1 MQTVIGL
8 GQAGC
13 NIADQLK
20 QYPQYKIIK
29 IDTGLRKTKTS
40 FGLKHQASP
49 ELYEEKLPRG
59 MIKFLQEEVMPETL
73 FITSC
78 GMVSGASLS
87 ILEKIKD
94 KTDVTVMYVVPKAE
108 EIAGDKKLQNNLLFN
123 VFQQYARSNLL
134 KRVYLLDNQN
144 IADIMG
150 PVPIMKYWN
159 TLNNLIAY
167 TYHMI
172 NVFEHTKP
180 MLTTVTNRIDT
191 ARVSTIGL
199 LDVENNEEKMFFSL
213 DIPREKNY
221 YYGVPKKQLEEDENL
236 METIQNNVKN
246 IKEHD
251 KMKTTYSVYSTD
263 YDKLYAYCEKS
274 STLIQK
280 LAS

>member
-13 NIADQLK
+13 NIADQFK
-20 QYPQYKIIK
+20 QYPQYNVIK
-29 IDTGLRKTKTS
+29 LDVGLRKTKTS
-40 FGLKHQASP
+40 FGLKHQTSP
-49 ELYEEKLPRG
+49 ELYEKSLPRG
-59 MIKFLQEEVMPETL
+59 IVKHLQEGVMPETL

-87 ILEKIKD
+87 ILSKIKD
-94 KTDVTVMYVVPKAE
+94 HTNITVMYVIPQQAE
-108 EIAGDKKLQNNLLFN
+108 LVGDKKLQNNLLFN
-123 VFQQYARSNLL
+123 VFQQYARSSLF
-134 KRVYLLDNQN
+134 KRVYLLDNQK
-144 IADIMG
+144 ISDIMG
-150 PVPIMKYWN
+150 PVPIMKRWETMN
-159 TLNNLIAY
+159 SLIAS

-172 NVFEHTKP
+172 NVFEHTQP
-180 MLTTVTNRIDT
+180 VLTTTTNRINT

-199 LDVENNEEKMFFSL
+199 LDNENNQEKMFFEL

-236 METIQNNVKN
+236 MEVIHQNLKEN
-246 IKEHD
+246 IEHD

-263 YDKLYAYCEKS
+263 YDKLIAYCEKS

-280 LAS
+280 LAF

>member
-20 QYPQYKIIK
+20 QYSQYKIIK
-29 IDTGLRKTKTS
+29 IDTELKKTKTS
-40 FGLKHQASP
+40 FGLKHQTSP

-59 MIKFLQEEVMPETL
+59 MIKTLQEEVMPETL

-94 KTDVTVMYVVPKAE
+94 KTDITVMYIVPKAE
-108 EIAGDKKLQNNLLFN
+108 EVAGNKKLQNNLLFN

-134 KRVYLLDNQN
+134 KRVYLL
-144 IADIMG
+144 
-150 PVPIMKYWN
+150 PLMKYWD

-191 ARVSTIGL
+191 ARMSTIGL
-199 LDVENNEEKMFFSL
+199 LDVESNEEKMFFSL

-246 IKEHD
+246 TKEHD

-263 YDKLYAYCEKS
+263 YDKLYAS
-274 STLIQK
+274 VLRDLSRRL
-280 LAS
+280 

>member
-13 NIADQLK
+13 NIANQLK

-29 IDTGLRKTKTS
+29 IDTGLRKSKTS

-87 ILEKIKD
+87 ILSKIKD
-94 KTDVTVMYVVPKAE
+94 HTNITVMYVIPQQTELV
-108 EIAGDKKLQNNLLFN
+108 GDKKLQNNLLFN
-123 VFQQYARSNLL
+123 VFQQYGRSGLF
-134 KRVYLLDNQN
+134 KRVYLLDNQKLS
-144 IADIMG
+144 DIMG
-150 PVPIMKYWN
+150 PVPIMKRWESM
-159 TLNNLIAY
+159 NNLIAS

-172 NVFEHTKP
+172 NVFDHTQP
-180 MLTTVTNRIDT
+180 VLTTTTTRINT
-191 ARVSTIGL
+191 ARVATIGL
-199 LDVENNEEKMFFSL
+199 LDSDNNQEKMFFDL

-236 METIQNNVKN
+236 MEVIHQNLKQN
-246 IKEHD
+246 IEHD

-263 YDKLYAYCEKS
+263 YDKLIAYCEKS

>member
-1 MQTVIGL
+1 
-8 GQAGC
+8 
-13 NIADQLK
+13 
-20 QYPQYKIIK
+20 
-29 IDTGLRKTKTS
+29 
-40 FGLKHQASP
+40 
-49 ELYEEKLPRG
+49 
-59 MIKFLQEEVMPETL
+59 
-73 FITSC
+73 
-78 GMVSGASLS
+78 
-87 ILEKIKD
+87 
-94 KTDVTVMYVVPKAE
+94 
-108 EIAGDKKLQNNLLFN
+108 
-123 VFQQYARSNLL
+123 
-134 KRVYLLDNQN
+134 
-144 IADIMG
+144 
-150 PVPIMKYWN
+150 MKYWD

-246 IKEHD
+246 TKEHD

-280 LAS
+280 LAP